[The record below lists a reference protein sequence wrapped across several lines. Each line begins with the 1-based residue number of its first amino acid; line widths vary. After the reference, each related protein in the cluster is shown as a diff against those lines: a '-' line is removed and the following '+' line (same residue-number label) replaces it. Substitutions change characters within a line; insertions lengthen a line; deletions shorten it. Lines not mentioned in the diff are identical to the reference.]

1 MKIVVIHGQSH
12 RGVTYHMTCAVLD
25 HIRGPKDI
33 RTFFLPADGPDCC
46 VGCNQCFLKG
56 EEHCPQAD
64 KVRPIMTAMEE
75 ADLIVLTSPNYCMEM
90 SGAMKVLLDHFAY
103 RWVTHRPH
111 GAMFTKVGLTVSSS
125 AGAPA
130 NHTTKSLAK
139 QLRWMGV
146 AKGYQF
152 PLVCHAMGVPGFGR
166 KDRGQN
172 ATHGAAAGQA
182 AGTAGGAP
190 QAVAGGEGD
199 VRYVQEDAGW
209 RGRRLEPHRPT
220 VVGGSGLAGRQEAV
234 EGRGALR

>member
-75 ADLIVLTSPNYCMEM
+75 VDLIVLTSPNYCMEM

-139 QLRWMGV
+139 QLERRV
-146 AKGYQF
+146 AHPK
-152 PLVCHAMGVPGFGR
+152 PSLVGKAMFAMFKKMQAGEAAAWNPTDRQWWVDQGWLDGR
-166 KDRGQN
+166 K
-172 ATHGAAAGQA
+172 
-182 AGTAGGAP
+182 P
-190 QAVAGGEGD
+190 WKEE
-199 VRYVQEDAGW
+199 VR
-209 RGRRLEPHRPT
+209 
-220 VVGGSGLAGRQEAV
+220 
-234 EGRGALR
+234 

>member
-33 RTFFLPADGPDCC
+33 RAFFLPADGPDCC

-64 KVRPIMTAMEE
+64 NVRPIMTAMEE

-139 QLRWMGV
+139 QLERRV
-146 AKGYQF
+146 AH
-152 PLVCHAMGVPGFGR
+152 PTPSLVGKAMFAMFKKMQAGEAAAWNPTDRQWWVDQGWLDGR
-166 KDRGQN
+166 K
-172 ATHGAAAGQA
+172 
-182 AGTAGGAP
+182 P
-190 QAVAGGEGD
+190 WKEE
-199 VRYVQEDAGW
+199 VR
-209 RGRRLEPHRPT
+209 
-220 VVGGSGLAGRQEAV
+220 
-234 EGRGALR
+234 